1 MPQEN
6 WTEALRQHCGRS
18 LIDPSL
24 EGFWR
29 DVHGLHSASDPGS
42 AELGNPEEGWSH
54 ERRRRGWVAV
64 QPGSLAEW
72 VYVNRALRSSERTPS
87 MADILSERLTEE
99 DVRVLEQPRCGMW
112 RLSSGM
118 VPPLLD
124 GRLERREWLSGRE
137 VGWSRS
143 SIAVWIRANSNPPLG
158 ISTEY
163 YVSAVDAAIA
173 SWNRADIGLQIERVP
188 SATGAD
194 VVVEWSTPSQDAHR
208 MLSDQVLAHAD
219 YPQPNTLTV
228 AGPPLP
234 MCLNKAT
241 FWASE
246 DADDADV
253 GNRYDIESFVLHELG
268 HCIGLFHYAEGSV
281 MYEIVNKGRH
291 RVLDIDTIAAARELY
306 RVDRPVVT

>member
-1 MPQEN
+1 MPQEK
-6 WTEALRQHCGRS
+6 WTEALRQYCGRS
-18 LIDPSL
+18 LKDPFL
-24 EGFWR
+24 EGLWR
-29 DVHGLHSASDPGS
+29 DVHAVLGASEPGT
-42 AELGNPEEGWSH
+42 AEPGVAEETWSH
-54 ERRRRGWVAV
+54 ERRRPGWGAV

-72 VYVNRALRSSERTPS
+72 VYVNRSLRTSERTQS
-87 MADILSERLTEE
+87 MEEILSEVLNEE

-118 VPPLLD
+118 VPPLID
-124 GRLERREWLSGRE
+124 ERLERREWLSGRE
-137 VGWSRS
+137 VGWSRA

-158 ISTEY
+158 ISTDY
-163 YVSAVDAAIA
+163 YVRAVDAAIA
-173 SWNRADIGLQIERVP
+173 SWNRADIGLQIERV
-188 SATGAD
+188 SRATGAD

-219 YPQPNTLTV
+219 YPRPNTLTV

-246 DADDADV
+246 DADDSDV
-253 GNRYDIESFVLHELG
+253 DNRYDIESFVLHELG

-281 MYEIVNKGRH
+281 MYEIVSKGRH
-291 RVLDIDTIAAARELY
+291 RVLDTDTIAAASELY

>member
-1 MPQEN
+1 MPQET

-18 LIDPSL
+18 LRDGSL
-24 EGFWR
+24 ERFWR
-29 DVHGLHSASDPGS
+29 DVHALHGASDPGGV
-42 AELGNPEEGWSH
+42 EPGVIEESWGR
-54 ERRRRGWVAV
+54 ERRRRGWADV

-72 VYVNRALRSSERTPS
+72 VYVNRALRSSSSTPS
-87 MADILSERLTEE
+87 MAEILSERLTEE

-124 GRLERREWLSGRE
+124 ERLERREWLSARE
-137 VGWSRS
+137 VGWGRS
-143 SIAVWIRANSNPPLG
+143 SIAVWIRSNSNPPLG
-158 ISTEY
+158 ISEAY
-163 YVSAVDAAIA
+163 YVHSVDAAIA
-173 SWNRADIGLQIERVP
+173 SWNRADIGLQIERVS
-188 SATGAD
+188 SAAGAD

-219 YPQPNTLTV
+219 YPLPNTLTV
-228 AGPPLP
+228 ARPPLP

-246 DADDADV
+246 DADDSDIR
-253 GNRYDIESFVLHELG
+253 NRYDIESFVLHELG
-268 HCIGLFHYAEGSV
+268 HCIGLFHHAEGSV

-291 RVLDIDTIAAARELY
+291 RVLDSDTIVAARELY
-306 RVDRPVVT
+306 RVDRPVLT